1 MRSFMYELK
10 EFLILLKG
18 DFRYSHTKKAIFSF
32 DFSAATIDQQINS
45 FKIDMY
51 KYNIYHSEKQ
61 KNMID
66 SLLRLYSTK
75 NMMGF
80 GRLIQKS
87 NMKLLYR
94 KFEVNPVN
102 QE

>member
-1 MRSFMYELK
+1 
-10 EFLILLKG
+10 
-18 DFRYSHTKKAIFSF
+18 
-32 DFSAATIDQQINS
+32 
-45 FKIDMY
+45 
-51 KYNIYHSEKQ
+51 
-61 KNMID
+61 
-66 SLLRLYSTK
+66 
-75 NMMGF
+75 MMGF